1 MGFCFKKRC
10 VSLVSCCD
18 LAGLMCHTAAWWIAD
33 CMGEKNLDKSIFIFL
48 ANVFPSLKIYSF
60 SSLIWFSVFPK
71 TLPKCPQNT
80 SDDHW
85 PEDSRRKSIKQSE
98 WAEEWIWT
106 VSAKTQ
112 HASSTSHP
120 SARVLTSGANL
131 QCPQVQTASFSG
143 SCSNI
148 CEQNDRQ
155 DLKKTLRIFKG

>member
-1 MGFCFKKRC
+1 MPEVCF
-10 VSLVSCCD
+10 LVSCCD

-33 CMGEKNLDKSIFIFL
+33 CTGEKHLDKSIFILL

-80 SDDHW
+80 LDYHW

-98 WAEEWIWT
+98 WAEEWIWIWT
-106 VSAKTQ
+106 LSAKTQ
-112 HASSTSHP
+112 HTSSISHP
-120 SARVLTSGANL
+120 STRVLTSGANL
-131 QCPQVQTASFSG
+131 KCPQIQTASFSI

-148 CEQNDRQ
+148 CEQNDPPRSE
-155 DLKKTLRIFKG
+155 KTLRILKG